1 VIFRRLAKQ
10 NAEQVQPPPAVGDPK
25 DWLYSVPTICDEIP
39 RAMLPASGVDDDLYR
54 LHEDDWR
61 QVEFVSTAHMSSVD
75 LNLVEIRNVTAQR
88 IGSGFPGVHVRSE
101 PRYPLAGVQ
110 LTHQELATA
119 VGPVVTDYAG
129 VGYRDQDTW
138 IAGSFAFGIA
148 DAVTAYGLESDGVL
162 QVVGFAGVNQN
173 AAGLLIEKVTPLL
186 RSHNLVLV
194 AWEAAITY
202 PPKPNAMQASP
213 SDS

>member
-1 VIFRRLAKQ
+1 M
-10 NAEQVQPPPAVGDPK
+10 QPPPPLGDPK

-39 RAMLPASGVDDDLYR
+39 RALLPASGVDGDVYR
-54 LHEDDWR
+54 LDEDDWR
-61 QVEFVSTAHMSSVD
+61 QVEFVSTAQMSRVD
-75 LNLVEIRNVTAQR
+75 RTLVEIRNVTAQR
-88 IGSGFPGVHVRSE
+88 IGPGFPSVHVRSE

-110 LTHQELATA
+110 LRHQELATA
-119 VGPVVTDYAG
+119 TGPVVTDYAG

-138 IAGSFAFGIA
+138 IAGSFAFEIA

-173 AAGLLIEKVTPLL
+173 VSRPLIEKVTPLL

-202 PPKPNAMQASP
+202 PPKPNIGR
-213 SDS
+213 